1 MLRSRTHALL
11 ICIVM
16 LGSLFGSGVHAQT
29 AAPTTT
35 PVVADAPILLAT
47 LPRVGT
53 LDLAGTLRTAFT
65 STAFTGYR
73 ATVQAVSAR
82 ITDAASA
89 RDAAKTNRNAIAVV
103 WADALDPQTQ
113 TINLH
118 IELLRQRELESY
130 RPETRV
136 NVTLGGRLSYPTS
149 LSIPVSAKMTPASLR
164 AFVQTQTYIGL
175 ADYAAAQT
183 ALTALNSAL
192 AANKDIDRADEVTAV
207 ADFTR
212 GYLAGQSG
220 ATRAAFD
227 LFDSVV
233 KRSNVPTELAALA
246 AANQGAV
253 LIDAGQLQTAIEA
266 LDAALKLDP
275 NSVHALH
282 MRGIALYLQQQEQ
295 QALTDFDAALAI
307 EKDNPFVLNSRGWL
321 QYQAGEL
328 DAALTNLDAALA
340 ADGNRFV
347 DAIISKA
354 IIYRAAREYPTAL
367 TLMNR
372 AVSLYPVYFVSFAL
386 RGGIHNRLGNLPAAL
401 SDYNR
406 ALELNPN
413 YALAY
418 ENRGAVYEDLSQ
430 LDNALNDYN
439 RAIDLD
445 PTSPY
450 GYLARGHLSLLR
462 NQFEQSVL
470 DLSLSLRLF
479 GQRPVSILYYYRAQ
493 AFQGLR
499 RWDDA
504 IKDYNGYIRLDAQ
517 GAFATA
523 AKQAVAV
530 IRAYVTPTPT
540 ATRVA
545 STVPPTRTPTTIPPT
560 RTAAPLPSQIPSTST
575 PTAPVI
581 PTLSEGQIIATSVAQ
596 TATAQ
601 GRQTSVAGTISAM
614 QTAAAPSATAQ
625 PPTRTAIPPTRTA
638 LPPTQTAVPPTRT
651 AIPPTRTALPPTPT
665 AVPPTST
672 P

>member
-1 MLRSRTHALL
+1 MLRSRTRALL

-16 LGSLFGSGVHAQT
+16 LGSMFGGGVHAQT
-29 AAPTTT
+29 AAPTVT
-35 PVVADAPILLAT
+35 PVVAEAPILLAT

-53 LDLAGTLRTAFT
+53 LDLTGTLRAAFT
-65 STAFTGYR
+65 TAAFTGYR
-73 ATVQAVSAR
+73 ATVQGVTAR
-82 ITDAASA
+82 ITDSASA
-89 RDAAKTNRNAIAVV
+89 RDAAKANRNVVAVV
-103 WADALDPQTQ
+103 WADPLDPQNQ

-130 RPETRV
+130 HPETRV

-149 LSIPVSAKMTPASLR
+149 LSIPVSAKLTPASLR
-164 AFVQTQTYIGL
+164 AFVQTQIYIGL
-175 ADYAAAQT
+175 ADYVAAQTSITALNT
-183 ALTALNSAL
+183 ALTA
-192 AANKDIDRADEVTAV
+192 NKDLDRAEEVTAV
-207 ADFTR
+207 TDFTR
-212 GYLAGQSG
+212 GYLAGQFG
-220 ATRAAFD
+220 ATRSAFE
-227 LFDSVV
+227 LFDSIV
-233 KRSNVPTELAALA
+233 KSSNVPTELAALA

-253 LIDAGQLQTAIEA
+253 LIDAGQLQTATET

-275 NSVHALH
+275 GSVHALH
-282 MRGIALYLQQQEQ
+282 MRGIALYLQEQEQ

-347 DAIISKA
+347 DAIISEA
-354 IIYRAAREYPTAL
+354 LIYRAAREYPSAL
-367 TLMNR
+367 ALMNR
-372 AVSLYPVYFVSFAL
+372 AISLYPNYFVSYSI
-386 RGGIHNRLGNLPAAL
+386 RGGIHNRLGNLTAAL

-406 ALELNPN
+406 ALELNPT

-418 ENRGAVYEDLSQ
+418 ENRGAIYEDLNQ

-439 RAIDLD
+439 HAIELD

-450 GYLARGHLSLLR
+450 AYLDRGHLYLLR
-462 NQFEQSVL
+462 NLFEQSVL

-479 GQRPVSILYYYRAQ
+479 GQRPASVLYYYRAQ

-504 IKDYNGYIRLDAQ
+504 IKDYNEYIRLDAQ

-545 STVPPTRTPTTIPPT
+545 STVPPTRTSTALPPT
-560 RTAAPLPSQIPSTST
+560 RTAPPLPSQIPPSSTS
-575 PTAPVI
+575 TAPVI
-581 PTLSEGQIIATSVAQ
+581 PTLSEDQIIATAVAQ
-596 TATAQ
+596 TAIAQ
-601 GRQTSVAGTISAM
+601 GRQTSVAGTISAI
-614 QTAAAPSATAQ
+614 QTRSVPTATAQ
-625 PPTRTAIPPTRTA
+625 PPTRTAQPPTSTSVPPTRTTVPPTRTP
-638 LPPTQTAVPPTRT
+638 LPPTQTA
-651 AIPPTRTALPPTPT
+651 LL
-665 AVPPTST
+665 PTST